1 MPIGNLPTQ
10 SHPHGHAQPLTSP
23 AGLSRDRDLSK
34 TPREWPSPTMSRVF
48 TSASTSI
55 SELVLPGGIQLR
67 PMKASDVPAVQ
78 TLHSTLLPTTYPSV
92 FFIQLLLQ
100 PRYLC
105 LLATHGDIIVGFASA
120 TIAAAAPPRPGTGCS
135 KESKEQHAQIM
146 LLTLGVQPAYRRR
159 GIGRALVHSVAR
171 ALRTAQSVVGRSK
184 VLIQAEVLPVNTVGK
199 CFYSR
204 LGMRGEA
211 QGRMDMMAGLL
222 YC

>member
-1 MPIGNLPTQ
+1 
-10 SHPHGHAQPLTSP
+10 
-23 AGLSRDRDLSK
+23 
-34 TPREWPSPTMSRVF
+34 
-48 TSASTSI
+48 
-55 SELVLPGGIQLR
+55 
-67 PMKASDVPAVQ
+67 
-78 TLHSTLLPTTYPSV
+78 
-92 FFIQLLLQ
+92 
-100 PRYLC
+100 
-105 LLATHGDIIVGFASA
+105 
-120 TIAAAAPPRPGTGCS
+120 
-135 KESKEQHAQIM
+135 M